1 MKSKRI
7 MASVLIALISAI
19 GAMAEGVRIKPF
31 TLAANEEKDIEILFD
46 NSTDYGGLQF
56 DMYLPDGVSIVED
69 EEGLYYTNTERLQYK
84 SGRKTVDFTIQVA
97 LMDGGFYRFLIY
109 NTEMQNIAG
118 ESGDPILV
126 VRLKANDR
134 VHTSTQQI
142 RVQGQVLATVD
153 AEETQVRATAF
164 PFSLVVQAS
173 IGELGYATFS
183 WPVDLD
189 FTGLGVQAF
198 VATEQNSGSIHLEPI
213 EKVPAG
219 TGLLLKGK
227 QGTYTLQTSYEPYE
241 GVETN
246 LFLGTANESATVTS
260 DDVFVLANKSDGLGF
275 YRAANGLVI
284 NQYKAYL
291 KNVSG
296 ARVLFFDDDTPTQ
309 ADVPRRPAEMTD
321 EQLYTL
327 EGLRVNAPSR
337 AGLYIREGKKIVVR
351 RAANRSMNRTA
362 NSK

>member
-1 MKSKRI
+1 MKAKGVIATILLTLTAVGAQADGIRI
-7 MASVLIALISAI
+7 
-19 GAMAEGVRIKPF
+19 EPF

-46 NSTDYGGLQF
+46 NNNDYGGLQF
-56 DMYLPDGVSIVED
+56 DLYLPDGVSIVED
-69 EEGLYYTNTERLQYK
+69 EDGLYYESTERLQYK
-84 SGRKTVDFTIQVA
+84 SGRKTVDFNMNVERQA
-97 LMDGGFYRFLIY
+97 DGGYRFLIY
-109 NTEMQNIAG
+109 NSDGQNI
-118 ESGDPILV
+118 SGDSGEAILM
-126 VRLKANDR
+126 VRLTANDQVR
-134 VHTSTQQI
+134 SSTQQI
-142 RVQGQVLATVD
+142 RVKQQVLSTVD
-153 AEETQVRATAF
+153 AEETVVADTSF
-164 PFSLVVQAS
+164 PISLTVWTTVGA
-173 IGELGYATFS
+173 LGYATFS

-321 EQLYTL
+321 EQFYTL

>member
-1 MKSKRI
+1 
-7 MASVLIALISAI
+7 
-19 GAMAEGVRIKPF
+19 
-31 TLAANEEKDIEILFD
+31 
-46 NSTDYGGLQF
+46 
-56 DMYLPDGVSIVED
+56 
-69 EEGLYYTNTERLQYK
+69 
-84 SGRKTVDFTIQVA
+84 
-97 LMDGGFYRFLIY
+97 
-109 NTEMQNIAG
+109 MQNIAG

-296 ARVLFFDDDTPTQ
+296 ARVLFFDDETPTQ

-327 EGLRVNAPSR
+327 EGLRVNVPSR